1 MLTTLKNLGLA
12 MINATLILIVL
23 CLFLAWKITSRVD
36 NLASNFAQNLNIV
49 APLRE
54 DLQGATKELAALR
67 SDLAALKAQSGDV
80 SSATLQRLQDR
91 MSQTQE
97 KLETAQKS
105 VRDLAQAPAQ
115 LIDHAIETA
124 ADEFAQRAKD
134 IRGCVPPET

>member
-23 CLFLAWKITSRVD
+23 CLFLTWKITNRVD

-67 SDLAALKAQSGDV
+67 SDLAALKTQSGDV

-91 MSQTQE
+91 MSQTQG
-97 KLETAQKS
+97 KLETAQQS
-105 VRDLAQAPAQ
+105 VRDLTQAPAQ

>member
-1 MLTTLKNLGLA
+1 

-23 CLFLAWKITSRVD
+23 CLFLAWKITNRVD

-97 KLETAQKS
+97 KLETAQQS

>member
-1 MLTTLKNLGLA
+1 

-23 CLFLAWKITSRVD
+23 CLFLTWKITNRVD

-54 DLQGATKELAALR
+54 DLQGATRELAALR
-67 SDLAALKAQSGDV
+67 SDLAALKTQSGDV

-91 MSQTQE
+91 MSQTQG
-97 KLETAQKS
+97 KLETAQQS

>member
-23 CLFLAWKITSRVD
+23 CLFLTWKITNRVD

-54 DLQGATKELAALR
+54 DLQGATRELAALR
-67 SDLAALKAQSGDV
+67 SDLAALKTQSGDV

-91 MSQTQE
+91 MSQTQG
-97 KLETAQKS
+97 KLETAQQS